1 MQHSLNAGR
10 SGVLHARQS
19 NRVASLAPKHA
30 AGRARRAAVQ
40 CNAMMASQSSSSS
53 FMGTR
58 RALVAQT
65 RVSRTSRKGVVTKAM
80 FERWVSLC

>member
-1 MQHSLNAGR
+1 
-10 SGVLHARQS
+10 
-19 NRVASLAPKHA
+19 
-30 AGRARRAAVQ
+30 
-40 CNAMMASQSSSSS
+40 MMASQSSSSS

-80 FERWVSLC
+80 FERWVGLC